1 MAPKQPLVKRIIIA
15 FVLMTFIVS
24 GLFSISIVAIVHYV
38 EEQLV
43 SNELDNELAE
53 ILQKGLNP
61 QHPPDM
67 GPHEK
72 IFYSSA
78 SGYKIPPQF
87 SHVAEGF
94 SEILLENKAFYAY
107 KRNMD
112 GNSYLLLQDQQ
123 LFEARENVLF
133 YGVLTGFVLSLLA
146 AWAVGWLTARKVIAP
161 VVRLAQQVRHRD
173 QLLPLAPAL
182 AAEYAN
188 DEVGHLAQAF
198 DNTLGQLRQSLEREH
213 LFTSDVSHELR
224 TPLMIIASS
233 CELLLESGRL
243 TKTMQGQVQRIAQ
256 ASAEMRDL
264 VQTFLM
270 LARGNQEES
279 RMAASVTLP
288 MAAESQ
294 VARWA
299 PKFADKN
306 LAFSVIEHTS
316 DSAGF
321 YNSVFLNAVISNL
334 LRNALYH
341 TESGTVRLLLDDNG
355 FSVEDTGIGV
365 PLDQQQRIFQP
376 FVRGTQARGEGM
388 GLGLSLV
395 KRICQHEGWQVSVN
409 ALQHPGGDAAGSI
422 FRVQLKT

>member
-15 FVLMTFIVS
+15 FVLMTFVIS

-43 SNELDNELAE
+43 SNELGNELAE
-53 ILQKGLNP
+53 ILQKGLDP
-61 QHPPDM
+61 HHQPVMGQH
-67 GPHEK
+67 EQ
-72 IFYSSA
+72 FFSSNA
-78 SGYKIPPQF
+78 VDYQIPPQF
-87 SHVAEGF
+87 SHVADGF
-94 SEILLENKAFYAY
+94 SEVLQGNQAFYTY
-107 KRNMD
+107 KRTMD
-112 GNSYLLLQDQQ
+112 GNVYLLLQDQQ

-146 AWAVGWLTARKVIAP
+146 AWAVGWLVARKVIAP

-188 DEVGHLAQAF
+188 DEVGHLARAF

-264 VQTFLM
+264 AQTFLM
-270 LARGNQEES
+270 LARGSHEES
-279 RMAASVTLP
+279 RMAASVTLA
-288 MAAESQ
+288 MAADSQ
-294 VARWA
+294 AARWA
-299 PKFADKN
+299 PKFADKG
-306 LAFSVIEHTS
+306 LTFSVIQHTG
-316 DSAGF
+316 DNAGF
-321 YNSVFLNAVISNL
+321 YNGVFLNTVISNL

-341 TESGTVRLLLDDNG
+341 TETGAVRLLLDDSG

-376 FVRGTQARGEGM
+376 FVRGTQARGEGL

-409 ALQHPGGDAAGSI
+409 ALPATGSAAQGSV
-422 FRVQLKT
+422 FRIQLKP